1 MPRAFVG
8 SCIYLYLLQIN
19 QERHGQLIDAK
30 LLQDVMSIF
39 MEIGQ
44 DRSPSYYEIIEQAI
58 LEETATFY
66 SRLSSQWL
74 LYNPLTDYIQKVFL
88 LLKLLK
94 V

>member
-1 MPRAFVG
+1 MPRAFVA